1 MSDAE
6 RPRPQYGEYAT
17 PEEQR
22 ARIAAL
28 SGDAPHPD
36 VADTALVAG
45 GAQHPADAAA
55 PPPAS
60 PHPSSHRPSPRPTT
74 SAARPTRT
82 ADRVITIALLAYGLI
97 TVLGAIPQLV
107 DFVGFAETWMDMAG
121 IDGSLA
127 DPVAGRAWGIAAAIF
142 YSVGWLVTA
151 VLSWWSLSRRRLSW
165 WIPLVGAIV
174 TFVIVSLLLAAP
186 LLSDPGV
193 MQGFSPA
200 P

>member
-1 MSDAE
+1 MMDDQE

-28 SGDAPHPD
+28 GGEAPHPD
-36 VADTALVAG
+36 VVETAQVPAG
-45 GAQHPADAAA
+45 SAA
-55 PPPAS
+55 S
-60 PHPSSHRPSPRPTT
+60 DPHDSARQRLASPRPTT
-74 SAARPTRT
+74 SAARPSRL
-82 ADRVITIALLAYGLI
+82 ADRVITVALLAYGLV

-107 DFVGFAETWMDMAG
+107 DFTGFAQTWMDMAG
-121 IDGSLA
+121 IDATLA
-127 DPVAGRAWGIAAAIF
+127 DPAGGRAWGITAAVVYGA
-142 YSVGWLVTA
+142 GWLLTA
-151 VLSWWSLSRRRLSW
+151 VLSWWSLSLRRLSW

-193 MQGFSPA
+193 LDGLTTIR
-200 P
+200 

>member
-1 MSDAE
+1 MSESE

-36 VADTALVAG
+36 VADTAVVADG
-45 GAQHPADAAA
+45 TQHPAPDAAVSH
-55 PPPAS
+55 PS
-60 PHPSSHRPSPRPTT
+60 HPSSHLPSPRPTT

-82 ADRVITIALLAYGLI
+82 ADRVITVALLAYGLI

-107 DFVGFAETWMDMAG
+107 DFVGFAETWMEMAG

-142 YSVGWLVTA
+142 YSVGWLATA
-151 VLSWWSLSRRRLSW
+151 MLSWWSLSRRRISW

>member
-1 MSDAE
+1 MMDDQE

-28 SGDAPHPD
+28 GGETPHPD
-36 VADTALVAG
+36 VVETAQVPAG
-45 GAQHPADAAA
+45 SAASHHHDSA
-55 PPPAS
+55 PQRLA
-60 PHPSSHRPSPRPTT
+60 SPRPTT
-74 SAARPTRT
+74 SAARPSRL
-82 ADRVITIALLAYGLI
+82 ADRVITVALLAYGLV

-107 DFVGFAETWMDMAG
+107 DFAGFAQTWMDMAG
-121 IDGSLA
+121 IDATLA
-127 DPVAGRAWGIAAAIF
+127 DPAGGRAWGVTAAVVYGA
-142 YSVGWLVTA
+142 GWLLTA
-151 VLSWWSLSRRRLSW
+151 VLSWWSLSLRRLSW

-193 MQGFSPA
+193 LDGLTTIR
-200 P
+200 

>member
-1 MSDAE
+1 MSESE

-36 VADTALVAG
+36 VADTAVVADG
-45 GAQHPADAAA
+45 TQHPAPDAAV
-55 PPPAS
+55 
-60 PHPSSHRPSPRPTT
+60 PHPSSHLPSPRPTT

-82 ADRVITIALLAYGLI
+82 ADRVITVALLAYGLI

-107 DFVGFAETWMDMAG
+107 DFIGFAETWMEMAG

-142 YSVGWLVTA
+142 YSVGWLATA
-151 VLSWWSLSRRRLSW
+151 VLSWWSLSRRRISW